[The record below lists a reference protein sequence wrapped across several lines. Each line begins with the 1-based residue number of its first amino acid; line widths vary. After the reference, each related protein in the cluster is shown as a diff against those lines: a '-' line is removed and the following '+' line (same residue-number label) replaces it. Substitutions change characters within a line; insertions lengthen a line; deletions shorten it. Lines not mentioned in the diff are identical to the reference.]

1 MSSAFDQSRPD
12 AFDED
17 VRLVDRFL
25 GGETG
30 AFDILYAKYY
40 DRVYAVALGVLL
52 RAEEAADATQ
62 EIFTLIYRNLGKFDK
77 RSKFSTWIY
86 RVAVNRSIQ
95 QARSIKN
102 HKLNV
107 PLDLASDQAA
117 NPEDSSVDPRINYA
131 LSKLG
136 PDDRATITLFY
147 WDDLSL
153 TEIGESL
160 GISANA
166 AKTRLFRAR
175 ERFKHYFEEAPE

>member
-1 MSSAFDQSRPD
+1 MSSAFDQTRPD
-12 AFDED
+12 SFDED

-25 GGETG
+25 QGEAE
-30 AFDILYAKYY
+30 AFDTLYGKYY

-52 RAEEAADATQ
+52 RPEEAADATQ
-62 EIFTLIYRNLGKFDK
+62 EIFTLIYRNLKKFDK

-95 QARSIKN
+95 QSRSIKN
-102 HKLNV
+102 QKFNV
-107 PLDLASDQAA
+107 PLDEAAESPSPGPEQA
-117 NPEDSSVDPRINYA
+117 PDPRVNYA

-136 PDDRATITLFY
+136 PDDRAAITLFY

-153 TEIGESL
+153 GEIGDSL

-175 ERFKHYFEEAPE
+175 ERFKHYYEEAPE

>member
-1 MSSAFDQSRPD
+1 MSSAFDQSRTD
-12 AFDED
+12 GFDED
-17 VRLVDRFL
+17 IRLVDRFL
-25 GGETG
+25 GGEAG
-30 AFDILYAKYY
+30 AFDILYSKYY

-52 RAEEAADATQ
+52 KPEEAADATQ
-62 EIFTLIYRNLGKFDK
+62 EIFTLVYRNLTKFDK

-95 QARSIKN
+95 QARTIKN
-102 HKLNV
+102 QKLNL
-107 PLDLASDQAA
+107 PLDVAA
-117 NPEDSSVDPRINYA
+117 DRPATNEDHSVDPRVSYA

-136 PDDRATITLFY
+136 PDDRAAITLFY

-153 TEIGESL
+153 TEIGDTL

-175 ERFKHYFEEAPE
+175 ERFRHYYEEVAD

>member
-12 AFDED
+12 SFDED

-25 GGETG
+25 GGEAE
-30 AFDILYAKYY
+30 AFDLLYSKYY
-40 DRVYAVALGVLL
+40 DRVYAVAQGVLL
-52 RAEEAADATQ
+52 RADEAADATQ
-62 EIFTLIYRNLGKFDK
+62 EIFTLIYRNLVKFDK

-102 HKLNV
+102 QRLNV
-107 PLDLASDQAA
+107 PLDEAAEQPIASEESHRD
-117 NPEDSSVDPRINYA
+117 PSVSYA
-131 LSKLG
+131 LSKLA

-153 TEIGESL
+153 GEIGESL

-175 ERFKHYFEEAPE
+175 ERFKHFYEEAPE